1 MPAEAKE
8 AVGLNTDTGI
18 KQCRISSSSLCWEQV
33 KPIENLCFIDNPCK
47 FLFYPQAMKRV
58 GVEYAKTGK
67 KYLQKTLR

>member
-33 KPIENLCFIDNPCK
+33 KPIENLCFIDNPLQVSFLPPSHEEGWSRICK
-47 FLFYPQAMKRV
+47 NREKVL
-58 GVEYAKTGK
+58 AKNT
-67 KYLQKTLR
+67 